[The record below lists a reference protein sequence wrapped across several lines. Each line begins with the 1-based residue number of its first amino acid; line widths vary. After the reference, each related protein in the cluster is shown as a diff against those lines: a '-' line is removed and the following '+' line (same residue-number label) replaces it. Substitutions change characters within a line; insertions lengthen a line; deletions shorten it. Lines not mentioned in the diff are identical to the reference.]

1 MNPPQRTRD
10 RVAALWPKMSSPS
23 GGYVEPSGSQL
34 MDLHVQEQGIA
45 GDAAAWYIEGFPVSE
60 GESALE
66 GVTQI
71 KGDIGFHYVTMCLT
85 VLKA

>member
-1 MNPPQRTRD
+1 
-10 RVAALWPKMSSPS
+10 VAQNVQPFGWLCGAISWFPADGSPCARAR
-23 GGYVEPSGSQL
+23 
-34 MDLHVQEQGIA
+34 HC